1 MQFLVTG
8 GSGFIGMY
16 LAKKLQ
22 NMGHDVVCYDINNP
36 KWIEPKTKVVIG
48 DINDFDKLINVAHD
62 VVCIFN
68 CAGILGSTESFSY
81 FEKTFE
87 VNVFGTLNLLKL
99 AKQFDI
105 PMVYLSLK
113 NDCMNPYMISKR
125 IGTELCQSYS
135 TYLDTRVCAING
147 LNGYG
152 PRQELKPV
160 PKMVPNMITRVLKD
174 QKISINGDGKQIVNM
189 IYVEDLVHIMYLAFE
204 RNCWGT
210 TFDAGTGIPRTVIQI
225 AHDVISVLGKG
236 EIEYLPMRKGEHNR
250 AIALAD
256 PSFLVQ
262 SLDYYPETSWR
273 KGLKETVKWYQSGI
287 S

>member
-1 MQFLVTG
+1 MTG

-16 LAKKLQ
+16 LVKKLQ
-22 NMGHDVVCYDINNP
+22 NIGHDVICFDKNIP
-36 KWIEPKTKVVIG
+36 KWIEPKTKVIIG
-48 DINDFDKLINVAHD
+48 DINDFEKLKNVARD
-62 VVCIFN
+62 VECIFH
-68 CAGILGSTESFSY
+68 CAGILGSTETFSY
-81 FEKTFE
+81 IEKTFE

-99 AKQFDI
+99 AKKLDI

-135 TYLDTRVCAING
+135 AYLDTRVCAING

-152 PRQELKPV
+152 PRQALTPI
-160 PKMVPNMITRVLKD
+160 PKMVPNMITSVLNGK
-174 QKISINGDGKQIVNM
+174 KIKINGDGKQIVDV
-189 IYVEDLVHIMYLAFE
+189 IYVEDMAHIMYLAFE
-204 RNCWGT
+204 KNCWGT
-210 TFDAGTGIPRTVIQI
+210 KFDAGTGQPRTVKQI

-250 AIALAD
+250 SIALAD

-262 SLDYYPETSWR
+262 SLDYFPETSWSD
-273 KGLKETVKWYQSGI
+273 GLKETVKWYKSEL